1 MGGSFIM
8 QQIHIFHV
16 YQLINIKAVMANLNY
31 LPLYYLSHFFYGV
44 GYYIIGP
51 YVPYLAE

>member
-1 MGGSFIM
+1 
-8 QQIHIFHV
+8 
-16 YQLINIKAVMANLNY
+16 MANLNY